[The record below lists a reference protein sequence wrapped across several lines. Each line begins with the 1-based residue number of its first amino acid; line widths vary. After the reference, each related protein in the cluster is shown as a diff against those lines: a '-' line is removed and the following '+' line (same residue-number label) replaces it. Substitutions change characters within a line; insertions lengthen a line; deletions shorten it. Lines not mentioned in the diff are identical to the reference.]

1 MYLEDLLSE
10 EDKAIRKLIREF
22 VDKEIMP
29 KRAELEENEELVEE
43 ILQKLVDMDIVRMG
57 FPKEYSGLGSD
68 PSPFYHAIITEE
80 LARGDA
86 GISVMVG
93 QSGGIHLGGAIKAG
107 NKAVI
112 DRFVPLFCGDKF
124 VRSCFS
130 MSEPE
135 GGCDIEN
142 FDMQGKTIR
151 TIAKLDG
158 DEWIINGSKVWPLNG
173 DNAEM
178 YLTVCSTNPNLGEE
192 GIAIIFVPRDALG
205 LSFGKPE
212 KKLGF
217 RTAHNAAVYYDD
229 VCVPKEYRLAG
240 PGADANNFKAGTAA
254 TKVHSAMLS
263 LGIAQGAFEM
273 AVEYTQGRK
282 GGGKFVSQHTIV
294 AGIIADMAIKLELTR
309 AAVYNLEWMLHHP
322 EIYGPPFSR
331 GMLSKTSIVKVFA
344 ADAAVWITNKAME
357 LMGATGYDQE
367 VGLEKYL
374 RDAKACQ
381 LWLAGQQVS
390 KYDIAKG
397 YYDLKTID

>member
-1 MYLEDLLSE
+1 MNLEDLLTE
-10 EDKAIRKLIREF
+10 EDKAIRKLVREF

-29 KRAELEENEELVEE
+29 KRTELEGDEGLVEG

-68 PSPFYHAIITEE
+68 PSPFYHTIITEE

-93 QSGGIHLGGAIKAG
+93 QSAGIHLGGAIKAG

-142 FDMQGKTIR
+142 LDMQGRTLR

-158 DEWIINGSKVWPLNG
+158 DEWVINGSKVWPLNG

-178 YLTVCSTNPNLGEE
+178 YLTICSTDPKLGEE
-192 GIAIIFVPRDALG
+192 GIAIIFVPRDAPG

-217 RTAHNAAVYYDD
+217 KTAHNAAVYYDD
-229 VCVPKEYRLAG
+229 VRVPKGYRLVG
-240 PGADANNFKAGTAA
+240 PGADANNYKAGTAA

-263 LGIAQGAFEM
+263 LGIAQGAFET
-273 AVEYTQGRK
+273 AVEYTQTRK

-294 AGIIADMAIKLELTR
+294 AGVIADMAIQLELTR

-322 EIYGPPFSR
+322 EIYGPPFSK
-331 GMLSKTSIVKVFA
+331 GMLSKTNIVKVFA
-344 ADAAVWITNKAME
+344 ADAAVYVTNKAME

-397 YYDLKTID
+397 YYDLKTVD

>member
-1 MYLEDLLSE
+1 
-10 EDKAIRKLIREF
+10 
-22 VDKEIMP
+22 
-29 KRAELEENEELVEE
+29 
-43 ILQKLVDMDIVRMG
+43 MG

-68 PSPFYHAIITEE
+68 PSPFYHTIITEE

-93 QSGGIHLGGAIKAG
+93 QSGGIHLGGAIKAE

-158 DEWIINGSKVWPLNG
+158 DEWVINGSKVWPLNG

-229 VCVPKEYRLAG
+229 VRVPKEYRLAG
-240 PGADANNFKAGTAA
+240 PGADANNFKAGAAA

-294 AGIIADMAIKLELTR
+294 AGIIADMAIKLELSR

-331 GMLSKTSIVKVFA
+331 GMLSKTNIVKVFA

-357 LMGATGYDQE
+357 LMGAAGYAQE

>member
-1 MYLEDLLSE
+1 MNLEDLLTE
-10 EDKAIRKLIREF
+10 EDKAIQKLVREF
-22 VDKEIMP
+22 VNKEIMP
-29 KRAELEENEELVEE
+29 KRTELEGDEGLVEG

-68 PSPFYHAIITEE
+68 PSPFYHTIITEE
-80 LARGDA
+80 LARGDV

-93 QSGGIHLGGAIKAG
+93 QSAGIHLGGAIKAG

-112 DRFVPLFCGDKF
+112 DRFVPRFCGNKF

-142 FDMQGKTIR
+142 LDMQGRTIR

-158 DEWIINGSKVWPLNG
+158 DEWVINGSKVWPLNG

-178 YLTVCSTNPNLGEE
+178 YLTICSTDPKLGEE
-192 GIAIIFVPRDALG
+192 GIAIIFVPGDAPG

-229 VCVPKEYRLAG
+229 VRVPKGYRLAG
-240 PGADANNFKAGTAA
+240 PGADANNYKAGTAA

-263 LGIAQGAFEM
+263 LGIAQGAFET
-273 AVEYTQGRK
+273 AVEYTQTRK

-294 AGIIADMAIKLELTR
+294 AGVIADMAIQLELTR

-322 EIYGPPFSR
+322 EVYGPPFSK
-331 GMLSKTSIVKVFA
+331 GMLSKTNIVKVFA
-344 ADAAVWITNKAME
+344 ADAAVWVTNKAME

-397 YYDLKTID
+397 YYDLKTVD

>member
-1 MYLEDLLSE
+1 MYLEDLLTE
-10 EDKAIRKLIREF
+10 EDKSIRKLIREF
-22 VDKEIMP
+22 VDREIIP
-29 KRAELEENEELVEE
+29 KRIELEENEELVEE

-68 PSPFYHAIITEE
+68 PSSFYHTIMTEE

-93 QSGGIHLGGAIKAG
+93 QSAGIHLGGAIKVG
-107 NKAVI
+107 NKAI
-112 DRFVPLFCGDKF
+112 INRFVPIFCGDKF

-151 TIAKLDG
+151 TIANLKG
-158 DEWIINGSKVWPLNG
+158 DEWVINGSKVWPLNG

-178 YLTVCSTNPNLGEE
+178 YLTICSTDPSLGEE
-192 GIAIIFVPRDALG
+192 GIAIIFVPRDAPG

-217 RTAHNAAVYYDD
+217 RTAHNAAVYYDN

-240 PGADANNFKAGTAA
+240 PGADASNFKAGTAA

-273 AVEYTQGRK
+273 AVEYIQTRK

-294 AGIIADMAIKLELTR
+294 AGIVADMAIDLELTR
-309 AAVYNLEWMLHHP
+309 AAVYNLEWMLHNP
-322 EIYGPPFSR
+322 KTYGPPFSKE
-331 GMLSKTSIVKVFA
+331 MLSKTNIVKVFA
-344 ADAAVWITNKAME
+344 ADAAVSIANKAME
-357 LMGATGYDQE
+357 LMGAVGYDQE

-397 YYDLKTID
+397 YYDLKTVG

>member
-1 MYLEDLLSE
+1 MYLEDLLTE
-10 EDKAIRKLIREF
+10 EDKAIRKLVREF

-29 KRAELEENEELVEE
+29 RRTELEENEGLVEE
-43 ILQKLVDMDIVRMG
+43 ILQRLTDMDVVRMG

-68 PSPFYHAIITEE
+68 PSPFYHTIITEE
-80 LARGDA
+80 LARGDT
-86 GISVMVG
+86 GISVMIG
-93 QSGGIHLGGAIKAG
+93 QSAGIHLGGAIKAG

-112 DRFVPLFCGDKF
+112 DRFVPIFCGGKF

-142 FDMQGKTIR
+142 FDMHGRTIR

-158 DEWIINGSKVWPLNG
+158 DEWVINGSKVWPLNG

-178 YLTVCSTNPNLGEE
+178 YLTICTTDPNLGEE
-192 GIAIIFVPRDALG
+192 GIAIIFVPGDAPG

-217 RTAHNAAVYYDD
+217 RTVHNTSVYYDD
-229 VCVPKEYRLAG
+229 VRVPKEYRLAG
-240 PGADANNFKAGTAA
+240 PGVDANNFKAGTAA

-263 LGIAQGAFEM
+263 LGISQGAFEM
-273 AVEYTQGRK
+273 AVEYTQGRR
-282 GGGKFVSQHTIV
+282 GGGKFVSQHTII
-294 AGIIADMAIKLELTR
+294 AGIIADMAIKLELMR

-322 EIYGPPFSR
+322 QIYGPPFSR
-331 GMLSKTSIVKVFA
+331 EMLSKTNIVKVFA

-367 VGLEKYL
+367 VELEKYL

-397 YYDLKTID
+397 YYDLKTVD

>member
-1 MYLEDLLSE
+1 MYLEDLLTE
-10 EDKAIRKLIREF
+10 EDKAVRKLIREF

-29 KRAELEENEELVEE
+29 KRTELEENEELVEE

-68 PSPFYHAIITEE
+68 PSPFYHTIITEE

-93 QSGGIHLGGAIKAG
+93 QSAGIHLGGAIKVG

-112 DRFVPLFCGDKF
+112 NRFAPVFCGDKF
-124 VRSCFS
+124 ARSCFS
-130 MSEPE
+130 MSEAE

-142 FDMQGKTIR
+142 FDMQGRTIKTIAR
-151 TIAKLDG
+151 LEG
-158 DEWIINGSKVWPLNG
+158 NEWVINGSKVWPLNG

-178 YLTVCSTNPNLGEE
+178 YLTICSTDPNLGEE
-192 GIAIIFVPRDALG
+192 GIAIIFVPKDAPG

-217 RTAHNAAVYYDD
+217 RTAHNASVYYDN
-229 VCVPKEYRLAG
+229 VRVPKEYRLAG
-240 PGADANNFKAGTAA
+240 PGADANNFKAGAAA

-273 AVEYTQGRK
+273 AAEYIQTRK
-282 GGGKFVSQHTIV
+282 GGGKYVSQHTIT
-294 AGIIADMAIKLELTR
+294 AGIIADMAIDLELTR

-322 EIYGPPFSR
+322 KTYGPPFSKE
-331 GMLSKTSIVKVFA
+331 MLSKTNIVKVFS
-344 ADAAVWITNKAME
+344 ADAAVSITNKAME
-357 LMGATGYDQE
+357 LMGAVGYDQE

-397 YYDLKTID
+397 YYDLKTVS